1 MVLDALASASPGY
14 GRLLDAEEWLR
25 AFSSRLCAEAGAAR
39 AAYRWPDP
47 PELESCLTGAFEGKE
62 ESGRTRRGLKALST
76 NPNLNFGP
84 RKVALKAPLDHG
96 IRKSIRCVRD
106 AVMPREVDGPDE
118 GISDPKN
125 ASYARE
131 AEAGV
136 PDGTAV
142 PSGAAFTIKQG
153 ARMGQDTVMARD
165 KSRDAVR

>member
-1 MVLDALASASPGY
+1 M
-14 GRLLDAEEWLR
+14 
-25 AFSSRLCAEAGAAR
+25 
-39 AAYRWPDP
+39 
-47 PELESCLTGAFEGKE
+47 
-62 ESGRTRRGLKALST
+62 

-84 RKVALKAPLDHG
+84 RKVVLKVPLDHG
-96 IRKSIRCVRD
+96 MRKSIRCVRCT
-106 AVMPREVDGPDE
+106 ATPREVDVPDE

-142 PSGAAFTIKQG
+142 PSGAVFTIKQG
-153 ARMGQDTVMARD
+153 ARAGKDTVMALD